1 MRIWPAID
9 VLGGKC
15 VRLSQGDFQSE
26 KVYGSNPADM
36 ALRWET
42 EGAEGLHVVDLD
54 RATNGKAI
62 NRDAIAK
69 IAREVNID
77 LQVVGG
83 IRDEQTIQNYLSMGI
98 KRVVLGTSTVKNFDW
113 FERMTEKYPDH
124 LVVTIDAK
132 DQSIYT
138 DGWQNDSGISALE
151 HAARVAELP
160 IAGIIYTDITA
171 CGMQSGVGLD
181 VLRQLRANVSVPI
194 IAAGG
199 ISSAE
204 HVAELAAI
212 EMDGCVIGKAIYE
225 GKLTLTAAIAAASAT
240 HVH

>member
-1 MRIWPAID
+1 MRIWTAID

-15 VRLSQGDFQSE
+15 FLLSQGDFQSE
-26 KVYGSNPADM
+26 EVYGRNPADM
-36 ALRWET
+36 ALRWEA

-54 RATNGKAI
+54 RATGGNSI
-62 NRDAIAK
+62 NREAIAK

-83 IRDEQTIQNYLSMGI
+83 IRDEQTIQDYLSMGI
-98 KRVVLGTSTVKNFDW
+98 KRVALGTSTVKNFDW
-113 FERMTEKYPDH
+113 FQRMTEKYPDQ
-124 LVVTIDAK
+124 LVVTIDVR
-132 DQSIYT
+132 DQSVFT

-151 HAARVAELP
+151 HATRVAELP

-171 CGMQSGVGLD
+171 CGMQSGAGLD
-181 VLRQLRANVSVPI
+181 VLRQFRANISAPV

-204 HVAELAAI
+204 NIAELAAI

-225 GKLTLTAAIAAASAT
+225 GKLTLTAAIAAASAA